1 LKENVSYTIN
11 VRGTDNV
18 GNTAT
23 TQSTFTYK
31 KQRSEI
37 SCNLSSS
44 QITIG
49 ESLTITG
56 VIVPTD
62 SSIPDVR
69 IEMTSDSGYVTT
81 KKISANRDGS
91 FSYTT
96 ECTDFKYAGMWY
108 IKNIFDGGDCISESE
123 SLSQSILIKKAN
135 TELVL
140 STTEDAIRKNDLFSI
155 SGKLTPTLSCG
166 ADLSG
171 LDLSLYFNG
180 PPHLTPLIVE
190 ATINTEYGLFIK
202 KDFQLSAQYQDD
214 DITGRWTVC
223 AYFPET
229 DIYHSSTS
237 QVMSVDVLDSAGYA
251 IIVQGKISNEEG
263 LASHQ
268 KTSDFVY
275 NQFLNRGLNDQNDN
289 DSLNDIQY
297 FSYAAPGESGYTYID
312 NAPSKVLIEEAI
324 TVWAPKKMNAY
335 PGPLYI
341 VMVDHGLKDRFL
353 MDDEEITS
361 SELATWMDNLQN
373 NLSGPAKGKGIVTI
387 LGFCYSGSFIDELSG
402 AYRIIITSAAENEFS
417 YKGPLDTDSI
427 REGEYFISEF
437 FKKVALGKN
446 IRTCFEEASIL
457 TEKFTADLSGN
468 NANAPPFYDNSPQH
482 PLLDDNADGKGSN
495 SLDTTNS
502 DGFFSLNHIIGVS
515 SISTNAGTDVSVD
528 KVTETLFLAHDET
541 PSDPFFWA
549 QVSSHE
555 TLLQLWLEI
564 KSPSYTINQSSES
577 GQKEMNLNKIPT
589 ADLNTTLNRYE
600 WNGSDDLNNYFKE
613 PGIYQIFYFAQDANS
628 LNVSEFKDSIVYKDK
643 ESNQSPLPFSLIS
656 PQDGLQ
662 ISTKGIIFNCTN
674 DSNINCYTVFSWEE
688 TQDPDNDQVTY
699 TLILSKGD
707 DTFLEPVKHE
717 MQKNNAMSIDLPDTW
732 EGTEIYWKVQAI
744 DQYGAIQES
753 SVYHFSTISVT
764 NPDTGIIKGYV
775 YNSVTNEPIY
785 MAKIML
791 ENTSMRTSSRGY
803 YHGGVEPKVY
813 ENISVVADD
822 YKTQYLYSVHISNGE
837 TLVQNITLE
846 PEASDIAG
854 DINNDDI
861 VDLFDL
867 IAGIQVLADIE
878 NDNLNLLGDVDAD
891 ALIGMS
897 DIIYIIKQLS
907 VSY

>member
-1 LKENVSYTIN
+1 
-11 VRGTDNV
+11 
-18 GNTAT
+18 
-23 TQSTFTYK
+23 
-31 KQRSEI
+31 
-37 SCNLSSS
+37 
-44 QITIG
+44 
-49 ESLTITG
+49 
-56 VIVPTD
+56 
-62 SSIPDVR
+62 
-69 IEMTSDSGYVTT
+69 
-81 KKISANRDGS
+81 
-91 FSYTT
+91 
-96 ECTDFKYAGMWY
+96 
-108 IKNIFDGGDCISESE
+108 
-123 SLSQSILIKKAN
+123 
-135 TELVL
+135 
-140 STTEDAIRKNDLFSI
+140 
-155 SGKLTPTLSCG
+155 
-166 ADLSG
+166 
-171 LDLSLYFNG
+171 LSLYFNG
-180 PPHLTPLIVE
+180 PPHLKPLILD
-190 ATINTEYGLFIK
+190 ATIDTKYGLFVK
-202 KDFQLSAQYQDD
+202 KDFQLSNEYQDE
-214 DITGRWTVC
+214 DITGRWTVS
-223 AYFPET
+223 AFFPET
-229 DIYHSSTS
+229 NIYDSSTS
-237 QVMSVDVLDSAGYA
+237 QTMSINVLDSAGYA

-297 FSYAAPGESGYTYID
+297 FSYAASGTSGYSYID
-312 NAPSKVLIEEAI
+312 NTPSKDVIEEAI
-324 TVWAPKKMNAY
+324 TVWAKKKMNAY
-335 PGPLYI
+335 PGPLYL
-341 VMVDHGLKDRFL
+341 VMVDHGLKDQFL
-353 MDDEEITS
+353 IGNEIITS
-361 SELATWMDNLQN
+361 SDLASWLDNLQDG
-373 NLSGPAKGKGIVTI
+373 LSGPAKGKGIVTI

-402 AYRIIITSAAENEFS
+402 AYRIIITSAAEDEFS
-417 YKGPLDTDSI
+417 YKGPLDTDNI

-468 NANAPPFYDNSPQH
+468 SANAPPFYDNSPQH

-577 GQKEMNLNKIPT
+577 GQKEMNLKKIPT
-589 ADLNTTLNRYE
+589 SDLNTTLNRYE
-600 WNGSDDLNNYFKE
+600 WNGSDDLNNYFNE

-699 TLILSKGD
+699 TLVLSKSD
-707 DTFLEPVKHE
+707 DTFAEPVKHE
-717 MQKNNAMSIDLPDTW
+717 MLQNNAMSIDLPDTW
-732 EGTEIYWKVQAI
+732 EGADIYWKVQAI